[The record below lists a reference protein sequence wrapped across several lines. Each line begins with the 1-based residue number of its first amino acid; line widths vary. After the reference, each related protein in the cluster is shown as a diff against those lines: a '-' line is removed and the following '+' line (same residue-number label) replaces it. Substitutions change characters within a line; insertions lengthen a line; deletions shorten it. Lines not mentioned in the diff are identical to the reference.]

1 MLTPRPTLA
10 LALSAALIAGCA
22 QSPPRAITATRPA
35 TSAPDDT
42 PDPPAATTAT
52 TTAVSEPARVD
63 PPPPAPAPSQPS
75 VDDGVRRFRGH
86 DEDALVE
93 AMRTRPVVRVLDRFN
108 SSTLVYR
115 CDMGEGLEIAFKPAR
130 RGEHGWW
137 RHEAVAYRLARV
149 LGIRDRVP
157 PAVTRRVPV
166 DALRDFNRGANLRIR
181 DRRSG
186 MVEGVA
192 IFWMPELHHS
202 GLHTPEARERWS
214 EWMDPRIDIPPADRR
229 RALQIAAL
237 IAFDYLQANFDR
249 WNSANVAVDERRDLV
264 FRDNN
269 RGWFLENLRL
279 IDRGGLSGIRRIP
292 AWLWPGI
299 QRATPEVLRA
309 ELERDG
315 MPLRRLLRP
324 RELRAY
330 GERQRA
336 LVAQVNESIARYGRE
351 RVLLEE

>member
-1 MLTPRPTLA
+1 MA
-10 LALSAALIAGCA
+10 FFVGCA
-22 QSPPRAITATRPA
+22 PSAPHTVTASRPA
-35 TSAPDDT
+35 TSAPDLT
-42 PDPPAATTAT
+42 PEAPTTTT
-52 TTAVSEPARVD
+52 TTAVAEPARVD
-63 PPPPAPAPSQPS
+63 PPPAPEPAPAQAQA
-75 VDDGVRRFRGH
+75 DDGVRRFRGRE
-86 DEDALVE
+86 EDPLVE
-93 AMRTRPVVRVLDRFN
+93 AMRARPVLRVLDRFN

-115 CDMGEGLEIAFKPAR
+115 CDMGEGLEVAFKPAR

-181 DRRSG
+181 DRHSH

-214 EWMDPRIDIPPADRR
+214 EWMDPRNDIPPADRR
-229 RALQIAAL
+229 LALQIAAL

-249 WNSANVAVDERRDLV
+249 WNSANVAVDEHRDLV

-269 RGWFLENLRL
+269 RGWFLENLRR

-299 QRATPEVLRA
+299 QRATADALRA

-315 MPLRRLLRP
+315 MPLRRLLRS

-336 LVAQVNESIARYGRE
+336 LVAQVNDAIARYGRE